1 MYTEQEGG
9 RETITSTQRMC
20 LPYLLLPCLGLRCLS
35 RWFLRSPG
43 PEDEAEDEPDPP
55 GPVDDTSWLI
65 ISHMSYCSDSMSLE
79 LSLSKPWARSSSS
92 MNPLLHRG
100 QTYSCKERV
109 LLHIQQVLEYF
120 KIHMQLSISA
130 HFKTSNTKPQW
141 LISYN
146 HYLFPLLTQYFQTH

>member
-1 MYTEQEGG
+1 MQLIEVKQKDMKTDHPKLLKRLILKNVPVNGTLALARFG
-9 RETITSTQRMC
+9 ETMQSTRF
-20 LPYLLLPCLGLRCLS
+20 PYLLLPCLGLRCLS

-79 LSLSKPWARSSSS
+79 LSLSEPWARSSSS

-100 QTYSCKERV
+100 QTYSC
-109 LLHIQQVLEYF
+109 
-120 KIHMQLSISA
+120 
-130 HFKTSNTKPQW
+130 
-141 LISYN
+141 
-146 HYLFPLLTQYFQTH
+146 